1 MRSRSA
7 LFAAILSLAASA
19 VLAADAVVYRIEL
32 VGKET
37 VWSQDH
43 PREAGNVL
51 LFHRTPGGMLMSVKK
66 ADVKRVVATTV
77 PPAAA
82 KNPHAGEIVV
92 GSTGDGSRTVAAG
105 TAAAGTAAGSSAA
118 VSGQPGPRPGERKDG
133 TALFNPDR
141 PYRPDWD
148 SKQVPGVNVPFPASP
163 NDYREGYVYAHPPAN
178 ATIPA
183 PGEPPTM
190 KQGSGEVPRGPQ

>member
-77 PPAAA
+77 PPAA
-82 KNPHAGEIVV
+82 G
-92 GSTGDGSRTVAAG
+92 GTVDVTVTTPAG
-105 TAAAGTAAGSSAA
+105 TSPATSA
-118 VSGQPGPRPGERKDG
+118 DH
-133 TALFNPDR
+133 FNYWVLPD
-141 PYRPDWD
+141 
-148 SKQVPGVNVPFPASP
+148 
-163 NDYREGYVYAHPPAN
+163 
-178 ATIPA
+178 
-183 PGEPPTM
+183 
-190 KQGSGEVPRGPQ
+190 